1 MDLNLTFGYLR
12 KISYL
17 EVLWHTSIVAFKKEF
32 YFGKNGIIICEEV
45 RFKSIILL

>member
-17 EVLWHTSIVAFKKEF
+17 EGLLHTSIVEFKKEY
-32 YFGKNGIIICEEV
+32 YFGKKGIIICEEV
-45 RFKSIILL
+45 GFK